1 MSTAS
6 FLDHA
11 PTALAF
17 GTSGLRGLV
26 KDITDLEAYIN
37 VRGGLQ
43 YLLDCGDI
51 RAGARVVLAGALRPS
66 SDRIMRACAHAIVD
80 LGCQVENSGKVPTPA
95 LVSHC
100 LRSKRAAAM

>member
-6 FLDHA
+6 FLDHT

-37 VRGGLQ
+37 VSGALQ
-43 YLLDCGDI
+43 YLLD
-51 RAGARVVLAGALRPS
+51 S
-66 SDRIMRACAHAIVD
+66 SDI
-80 LGCQVENSGKVPTPA
+80 
-95 LVSHC
+95 
-100 LRSKRAAAM
+100 